1 MLEVGHEFRRHGIK
15 FCVIDFLKYNDKTY
29 CLLSVEKPNEKMS
42 FSFYDYKINL
52 KGTYELNEVED
63 KQLIATLFELFEERK

>member
-42 FSFYDYKINL
+42 FSFYD
-52 KGTYELNEVED
+52 
-63 KQLIATLFELFEERK
+63 